1 VGGNAEWK
9 DLLISFEIARQSVI
23 AVSALSG
30 QELIGKYTISVKD
43 LLAIATNADGHTEY
57 KAPILNDGKLAGHVA
72 LLLQIDRFN
81 RFGFGESAL
90 LSDTHTQLEAVE
102 GEESLELDAKT
113 YKSHD
118 ITVSPIT
125 LPFVLRLVRV
135 IVLDIH
141 PDLRRYFEGPSTVLR
156 VSLQRWRKHTPSCAT
171 SGPVHNLGEWV
182 DAAWVFV
189 ITNANAP
196 LEIAVMSGNDVVGD
210 LRVAISDV
218 VATPPSARG
227 LVELPVYLFRGGK
240 VPCGKMKVCL
250 SVAPYSSPV
259 QNNHEVT
266 ISAIPR
272 QLTPA
277 RSVGHLRIKL
287 VRVVDLFQVY
297 GLFPNSPKVSIS
309 FGGYKNSTSVAVD
322 AGSDCTWSDLD
333 WGRIPILE
341 GTKFIAKITSGNE
354 LIGTFE
360 VSPMELFTAAAR
372 NEPNTAVLVE
382 GDILDGAVSK
392 GRFEMRC
399 IPTLFVT
406 MHSIAEGEDESD
418 RASTPA
424 DNERLEDYG
433 VGAHVSWVSSVSG
446 GADAD
451 AMFNSQLQA
460 STTQASKNV
469 GLSASTPTP
478 DVTIVS
484 FCGVSVYDLKPLS
497 AVFRNS
503 PQVQIACDEWRN
515 ETTAASFAGA
525 SADWILKRSAAW
537 EVNMR
542 ANTFLKLTVTSG
554 TAVIGAVCISTRE
567 LMEVPRDS
575 QGLSALLRDLEHNLE
590 VTGKIRIVANL
601 EFRMEPAPR
610 RESATPSLLTNS
622 FGLPSLASFY
632 PIEKKPSVS
641 NSVIK
646 SNVRGAQESAMVA
659 ANNFQLDL
667 PVNMHVMSVTCDGV
681 APSLLASA
689 NALVVVAKMRG
700 EVLHRSAECVN
711 VDRHV
716 EWELLDWDIAL
727 QDADTHVNVSLQ
739 SALGQVAD
747 VSLPIQELLSAPR
760 TSQGYVEITRSLRVM
775 GSSGVAKLQV
785 CMLLTPHLSPEL
797 RELYAQQVEEELQR
811 DIQGLPTIAEM
822 SVELISV
829 IDVSPMHGSL
839 SLACTAGE
847 FNVKDCLTF
856 NRSGSAVWGS
866 LVWQNIPVMERTN
879 MVLMVSSGDVVL
891 GKVLF
896 SAAELLACPV
906 DQSGLAVIYG
916 ELLDGLAYRGTVSMA
931 YRLLQP
937 KMPQR
942 APVSLPTAVIDAQ
955 GTVIAAPTASE
966 LQKELVT
973 SIVIHAASAKS
984 LKPVH
989 KVGKNS
995 PMLKVEVRGLKFQS
1009 NSLPYA
1015 GSKADWSDL
1024 LWNVDSAPLS
1034 KVKVMVTSGS
1044 VQVGTATTTNRAMLD
1059 VFEGARKD
1067 GFLTVDLMKNGA
1079 FMGVVTL
1086 ALRLETRPLISR
1098 GNGAQDN
1105 VLFVPENPYHI
1116 PSDGRS
1122 VTSAAGELH
1131 ASIDSGIMS
1140 PDKAGPSGLGDN
1152 IEQFR
1157 ASRRPLDDVSIQSLR
1172 SLESSHSGTSD
1183 PSEWTEGQSLGGESR
1198 SLASSKMLLP
1208 PLPED
1213 QQLEYLG
1220 EDGQGEAL
1228 SGHGSARS
1236 AASASSNVSDAHSRP
1251 KSSRGPEAAPPAAL
1265 AETARAQDT
1274 AGPASVAS
1282 GALSVAASGMQS
1294 AHSLSVSASLPTTSG
1309 GGGSDTSRSTSSFSI
1324 DSVNSSYIMHSADL
1338 AEYRERTIHTIREGS
1353 EGSSAASRSLQHSS
1367 RSEDSSTAFDSSV
1380 SQSSLGDSFNRSIYS
1395 ESNSL
1400 SGSSAYT
1407 YGMEPDRRSYA
1418 THSLSTSEFG
1428 TEVDSSSK
1436 SVASESFAV
1445 SQATVSV
1452 RTPTQYDSES
1462 ISQYTRSVDR
1472 SSLDPSSASLSASR
1486 MSQSLSRSLASQHTV
1501 SVSSRDSRDVSGTEG
1516 SWTASDSAGAS
1527 ESRGASG
1534 GASRSVDASKNR
1546 SSYTDSR
1553 GPVSFFQ
1560 PRISGNTASF
1570 LQGTSNAPSGH
1581 AHSAVQSRPGVVH
1594 GPPPKA
1600 TGGSGPW
1607 VGADASTIATEE
1619 TSYAFSEDGDK
1630 SEASSEYSRSSGY
1643 SSTSGSSY
1651 ESAYSQPSRAAH
1663 TIYSGYRP
1671 PLSAGSSRY
1680 SDYTSEGSQTSR
1692 SRHSEDSDYSYA
1704 SSYSRSSYGASAPRS
1719 QASHRS
1725 SQASSDYSS
1734 ATPRSEVSGIAFHP
1748 QQPAG
1753 VHDIAPA
1760 PLQGRVDP
1768 RAGHVAPALTF
1779 SPVGLQWLPSQ
1790 AAARDAVK
1798 FTARRIITAVLHSVV
1813 DSFVAMAT
1821 GGDFQAGGY
1830 TRQFVTYAGDRQGVV
1845 KDLAFHFACGVITHA
1860 ASHVLSSRCGA
1871 LAQQLVPAEP
1881 RIIAGPGPSTKN
1893 PFLDGTLK
1901 KRAGITLAG
1910 QVAALQALGS
1920 GGFAGTECDSD
1931 DDPIYGGLVK
1941 QGKVEEVVPQKARIT
1956 FQDILGI
1963 DLSFL
1968 DVRVMPKRPYLTVCK
1983 VSTQT
1988 SLLHLV
1994 TQNVICAA
2002 LQVPGPFK
2010 CMLNLAIEE
2019 LTSLCLLYSH
2029 TATGPRRRGPRGAPS
2044 TA

>member
-23 AVSALSG
+23 AVSVLSG

-57 KAPILNDGKLAGHVA
+57 KAPILIDGKLAGHVA
-72 LLLQIDRFN
+72 LLLHIDRFN

-90 LSDTHTQLEAVE
+90 LSETHTLLEAVD

-141 PDLRRYFEGPSTVLR
+141 PDLRRYFEGSSTVLR
-156 VSLQRWRKHTPSCAT
+156 VSLERWRKHTPSCAT

-210 LRVAISDV
+210 LRIAISDV
-218 VATPPSARG
+218 VATPPSPRG

-240 VPCGKMKVCL
+240 VPCGKVKVCL
-250 SVAPYSSPV
+250 SVAPYSSPA

-266 ISAIPR
+266 ISATPR
-272 QLTPA
+272 QPTPA
-277 RSVGHLRIKL
+277 RSIGHLRIKL

-297 GLFPNSPKVSIS
+297 GLFANSPKVSIS

-322 AGSDCTWSDLD
+322 AGSDYTWSDLD

-341 GTKFIAKITSGNE
+341 GTKFVAKITSGNE

-360 VSPMELFTAAAR
+360 VSPMELFAAAAR

-424 DNERLEDYG
+424 DNEHLEDHG

-446 GADAD
+446 GADGD

-460 STTQASKNV
+460 NTTQASKNV

-542 ANTFLKLTVTSG
+542 ANTFFKLTVTSG

-575 QGLSALLRDLEHNLE
+575 QGLSTLLRDLEHNLE

-601 EFRMEPAPR
+601 EFRMEPASR

-632 PIEKKPSVS
+632 PVEKKPSVS

-646 SNVRGAQESAMVA
+646 SNVRGAQEGDMVA
-659 ANNFQLDL
+659 ANNFQLEL
-667 PVNMHVMSVTCDGV
+667 PVNMHVMRVTCDGL

-700 EVLHRSAECVN
+700 EAMHRSAECVN

-716 EWELLDWDIAL
+716 EWEQLDWDIAL
-727 QDADTHVNVSLQ
+727 QDADTHVNLSLQ

-747 VSLPIQELLSAPR
+747 VSLPLQELLSAPR

-811 DIQGLPTIAEM
+811 DLQGLQTIAKM
-822 SVELISV
+822 NVELVSV

-847 FNVKDCLTF
+847 FNVKDCLTL

-866 LVWQNIPVMERTN
+866 LAWKNISVMERTN

-891 GKVLF
+891 GNVLF
-896 SAAELLACPV
+896 SAAEVLACPV

-916 ELLDGLAYRGTVSMA
+916 ELLDGLAYRGTMSMA

-937 KMPQR
+937 TKPQN
-942 APVSLPTAVIDAQ
+942 ASVPLPTAVIDAQ
-955 GTVIAAPTASE
+955 GTVIAVPTAPE
-966 LQKELVT
+966 LQKELIT

-1009 NSLPYA
+1009 SSLPYA

-1024 LWNVDSAPLS
+1024 LWNIDSAPLS

-1079 FMGVVTL
+1079 FMGVVML
-1086 ALRLETRPLISR
+1086 ALRLETRPLLLRDNS
-1098 GNGAQDN
+1098 AQDN

-1116 PSDGRS
+1116 PSDGQ
-1122 VTSAAGELH
+1122 SAISGGEALQSP
-1131 ASIDSGIMS
+1131 SIDSSIMS
-1140 PDKAGPSGLGDN
+1140 PEKARSSGMGEN

-1157 ASRRPLDDVSIQSLR
+1157 ANRRPPDDVSIQSLR
-1172 SLESSHSGTSD
+1172 SRESSHSDTSD

-1198 SLASSKMLLP
+1198 SLASSRMVLP
-1208 PLPED
+1208 PLPEN

-1220 EDGQGEAL
+1220 EEGQGEAL

-1236 AASASSNVSDAHSRP
+1236 AASASSKVSDASAHSRP
-1251 KSSRGPEAAPPAAL
+1251 KSSRGPEAAPTQAS
-1265 AETARAQDT
+1265 

-1282 GALSVAASGMQS
+1282 GALSVAASGVQS
-1294 AHSLSVSASLPTTSG
+1294 AHSLSVSASLPTASG
-1309 GGGSDTSRSTSSFSI
+1309 SGESNTSRSTSSFSI

-1367 RSEDSSTAFDSSV
+1367 RSEESSTAFDSSV
-1380 SQSSLGDSFNRSIYS
+1380 SQSSLGDSWDRSIYS
-1395 ESNSL
+1395 ESNPL

-1407 YGMEPDRRSYA
+1407 YGLEPDRRSCA
-1418 THSLSTSEFG
+1418 THSLSTSDFG

-1436 SVASESFAV
+1436 SVASESLAV
-1445 SQATVSV
+1445 SQPIVSV
-1452 RTPTQYDSES
+1452 RLPAQYDSES
-1462 ISQYTRSVDR
+1462 ASQYTGAVDK
-1472 SSLDPSSASLSASR
+1472 SSLNPSTASLSASR
-1486 MSQSLSRSLASQHTV
+1486 MSLHHV
-1501 SVSSRDSRDVSGTEG
+1501 SVSSRDSRNVSGTEG
-1516 SWTASDSAGAS
+1516 SWTATDSGSAS
-1527 ESRGASG
+1527 ESRNASED
-1534 GASRSVDASKNR
+1534 ASRSVGASKSR
-1546 SSYTDSR
+1546 SSYTESR

-1570 LQGTSNAPSGH
+1570 LQGTFKALSAH
-1581 AHSAVQSRPGVVH
+1581 AHSAVEQPRKGAVQV
-1594 GPPPKA
+1594 PPSKI
-1600 TGGSGPW
+1600 TGGTGHW

-1619 TSYAFSEDGDK
+1619 TSYALSEDGDK

-1651 ESAYSQPSRAAH
+1651 ESAYSQPSHAAH
-1663 TIYSGYRP
+1663 TIFSGYRP

-1680 SDYTSEGSQTSR
+1680 SDYTSEGSETSR
-1692 SRHSEDSDYSYA
+1692 SRHSEDSDYSSA
-1704 SSYSRSSYGASAPRS
+1704 SSYSQSSHVTSLPRS

-1734 ATPRSEVSGIAFHP
+1734 ATPRSEVSGTAFHP
-1748 QQPAG
+1748 QRAAG
-1753 VHDIAPA
+1753 VDDIAPA
-1760 PLQGRVDP
+1760 SQERVDP
-1768 RAGHVAPALTF
+1768 RAGHVVPALSF
-1779 SPVGLQWLPSQ
+1779 NPVGLQWLPSQ
-1790 AAARDAVK
+1790 AAAQEVVK
-1798 FTARRIITAVLHSVV
+1798 FTARRVVSTVLCSVV
-1813 DSFVAMAT
+1813 DSFVAMET

-1860 ASHVLSSRCGA
+1860 ASRVLSSRCGA
-1871 LAQQLVPAEP
+1871 LAQQLVPAVP
-1881 RIIAGPGPSTKN
+1881 HIIADAGPSTKN

-1983 VSTQT
+1983 VSTK
-1988 SLLHLV
+1988 H
-1994 TQNVICAA
+1994 ICSVSSHNCASPP
-2002 LQVPGPFK
+2002 VFGPFK
-2010 CMLNLAIEE
+2010 CV
-2019 LTSLCLLYSH
+2019 
-2029 TATGPRRRGPRGAPS
+2029 
-2044 TA
+2044 